1 MGHYLVSTSRV
12 GGLLPVA
19 NASQNGF
26 IAAGDWAMIT
36 KRINHIGK
44 TRILKITIVGYE
56 GAAAYRERYLVYR
69 STIDSTPTEITRY
82 TNNVAKSTSSIRVFK
97 DENGNIYVEQPAYE
111 AICVVPLISSHGV
124 NIVVMPDGAESSLT
138 EV

>member
-1 MGHYLVSTSRV
+1 MELPAGIV

-26 IAAGDWAMIT
+26 IAAGDWGMIP
-36 KRINHIGK
+36 KCINHVGN

-56 GAAAYRERYLVYR
+56 ASAAYRERYLVYL
-69 STIDSTPTEITRY
+69 STINSAPTEITRY
-82 TNNVAKSTSSIRVFK
+82 SNDIAKSTSTIRVFK
-97 DENGNIYVEQPAYE
+97 DDNGYIYIEQPAYA
-111 AICVVPLISSHGV
+111 AICVLPLISSHGV
-124 NIVVMPDGAESSLT
+124 NIVVMPDGTESNLT